1 MPLEKGSPLKEIEK
15 DQMLEELM
23 NSLGNQVLYTAFSYV
38 KDYEMAEDIAQEVF
52 VKAYRQSDKFRG
64 DSSIKTW
71 IIRITINQSKDY
83 LRSWY
88 CRKILLSN
96 KISSFVKGKEEA
108 PEFEV
113 LLKEESDQLVKQVLY
128 LPLKFREVL
137 FLYFFEELTLKE
149 ISEVLNQN
157 ISTTKSRFY
166 KAKELLSEVY
176 SKGENLV

>member
-108 PEFEV
+108 PE
-113 LLKEESDQLVKQVLY
+113 SDQLVKQVLY